1 VGQDCILP
9 SGSQIENL
17 RHRARDIDAIVP
29 LWREMMEL
37 HQQLEP
43 LNWTIG
49 ADANDTFRSYLGKC
63 LDDPDRL
70 VAVAV
75 CAGEIVGYLH
85 AAKTRRLPLLESP
98 VEGTI
103 EGCCVARDARRRG
116 VGRML
121 VAEAMT
127 WFRAQGLTVAK
138 AGYALANPLSG
149 PFWNAL
155 GFRPCV
161 VIGIRPVASE
171 EAP

>member
-1 VGQDCILP
+1 MKPITVRRAG
-9 SGSQIENL
+9 
-17 RHRARDIDAIVP
+17 ARDIDAIVP
-29 LWREMMEL
+29 LQREMMEL

-49 ADANDTFRSYLGKC
+49 ADANDIFRSYLGKC

-121 VAEAMT
+121 VAEA
-127 WFRAQGLTVAK
+127 
-138 AGYALANPLSG
+138 GYALANPLSG